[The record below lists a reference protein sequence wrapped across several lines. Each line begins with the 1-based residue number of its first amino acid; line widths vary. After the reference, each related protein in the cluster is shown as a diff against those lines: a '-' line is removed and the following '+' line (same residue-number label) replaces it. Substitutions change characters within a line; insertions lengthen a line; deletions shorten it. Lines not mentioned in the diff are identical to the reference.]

1 MPSPADKIKELQ
13 KKSIEKNGCFL
24 PKWDADNRAAPNE
37 IVRSALFNARNKTK
51 KREYFKQAEIALIGN
66 GSIKYTGEELRQDD
80 ETVWL
85 QVLHLAR
92 EHPLED
98 LIEFSAYSILKSLDW
113 PTTIFYYKKL
123 EECLNRMAA
132 TNVVIE
138 SKRLGKSCAVSIIRK
153 YEKSDD
159 GKMWQVWIEKEMKC
173 LFDGNCYTLS
183 EWEQRLALPVGMATW
198 LHAYLASHKKPFP
211 IKIETIINAAGLTVK
226 RKDHAKEIVE
236 DALKRLV
243 EVGFLKSWKVEDEK
257 VFVKRVGDDDE
268 EGDEAVVT

>member
-1 MPSPADKIKELQ
+1 MPSPVDKIKALQ
-13 KKSIEKNGCFL
+13 KKSIERNGVFL
-24 PKWDADNRAAPNE
+24 PKWDAANRAAPNE

-51 KREYFKQAEIALIGN
+51 KREYFKQTEIALIGN

-113 PTTIFYYKKL
+113 PTTVFYYKKL

-132 TNVVIE
+132 TNVIIE

-159 GKMWQVWIEKEMKC
+159 GKMWRVWIEKEMKS
-173 LFDGNCYTLS
+173 LFDGNCYTIS
-183 EWEQRLALPVGMATW
+183 EWEQRLALPVGIATW
-198 LHAYLASHKKPFP
+198 LHAYLASHKNPYD
-211 IKIETIINAAGLTVK
+211 IKIETIMLGAGLTMSEK
-226 RKDHAKEIVE
+226 KHATEQIKK
-236 DALKRLV
+236 ALKGL
-243 EVGFLKSWKVEDEK
+243 EDVGFLKSWKIEIGKICVQRTSDQN
-257 VFVKRVGDDDE
+257 
-268 EGDEAVVT
+268 

>member
-1 MPSPADKIKELQ
+1 MPSPVDKIKALQ
-13 KKSIEKNGCFL
+13 KKSIERNGAFL
-24 PKWDADNRAAPNE
+24 PKWDAANRAAPNE

-51 KREYFKQAEIALIGN
+51 KREYFKQTEIALIGN

-113 PTTIFYYKKL
+113 PTTVFYYKKL

-132 TNVVIE
+132 TNVIIE

-159 GKMWQVWIEKEMKC
+159 GKMWRVWIEKEMKS

-183 EWEQRLALPVGMATW
+183 EWEQRLALPVHASKPAALPAAAATP
-198 LHAYLASHKKPFP
+198 PFKLP
-211 IKIETIINAAGLTVK
+211 WSGGATRPSPQCHGAACPREGSRGRGGGQNAAAEAAGT
-226 RKDHAKEIVE
+226 AAAAAAGAAP
-236 DALKRLV
+236 ALSFASALRQVHRPL
-243 EVGFLKSWKVEDEK
+243 
-257 VFVKRVGDDDE
+257 
-268 EGDEAVVT
+268 

>member
-1 MPSPADKIKELQ
+1 MKNPAYKIKELQ
-13 KKSIEKNGCFL
+13 KKSIEKNSGFL

-51 KREYFKQAEIALIGN
+51 KREYLKQAEIAIIGN

-92 EHPLED
+92 KHPLED

-113 PTTIFYYKKL
+113 PTTVFYYKKL

-138 SKRLGKSCAVSIIRK
+138 SQRLGKSCAVSIIRK
-153 YEKSDD
+153 YEKADD
-159 GKMWQVWIEKEMKC
+159 GHMWRVWIEKEMRC
-173 LFDGNCYTLS
+173 LFDGNCYTLT
-183 EWEQRLALPVGMATW
+183 EWEQRLSLPVGIATW
-198 LHAYLASHKKPFP
+198 LHAYLASHKKPYD
-211 IKIETIINAAGLTVK
+211 IKIETIMLGAGLTMSEK
-226 RKDHAKEIVE
+226 RHAAEKIKK
-236 DALKRLV
+236 ALISLV
-243 EVGFLKSWKVEDEK
+243 CVGFLKSWQIENGKISVQ
-257 VFVKRVGDDDE
+257 RVGDQD
-268 EGDEAVVT
+268 